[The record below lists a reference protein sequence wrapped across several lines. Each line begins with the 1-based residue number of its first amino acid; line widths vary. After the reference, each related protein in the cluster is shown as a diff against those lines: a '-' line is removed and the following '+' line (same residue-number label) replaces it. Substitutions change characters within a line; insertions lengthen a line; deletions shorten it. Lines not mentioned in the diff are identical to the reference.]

1 MDYLNNFKKY
11 RYLLYELVKK
21 DIKLKYR
28 RSYLGI
34 LWTLMEPILT
44 TLVLNFVFGTI
55 FSNNKQKHFII
66 YILIGRLLYSCFSTA
81 TKTAMRSIRA
91 NQGMIKKVYVP
102 KYIYPMASV
111 LSNFVIFL
119 ISLIVLVIFCVIER
133 VGFSVYSFQAIIPI
147 ITLFI
152 LCIGTGMLLATIAVY
167 FRDMEYLW
175 EVMTMLIMYCSA
187 IFYPVSR
194 LGTKGDLLKF
204 NPLYTIIANFR
215 TAVIDGKMI
224 DWWFAG
230 YGLIFSVVILA
241 VGVYVFKKKQ
251 DNFILH
257 I

>member
-1 MDYLNNFKKY
+1 MEYIKNFKKY

-55 FSNNKQKHFII
+55 FHNTMKHFII

-81 TKTAMRSIRA
+81 TKTAMRSIRV

-111 LSNFVIFL
+111 LSNFIIFL
-119 ISLIVLVIFCVIER
+119 ISLIVLIIFCAVEG
-133 VGFSVYSFQAIIPI
+133 VGFSLYSFQVIIPI
-147 ITLFI
+147 ITLFV
-152 LCIGTGMLLATIAVY
+152 LCVGAGLFLATVAVH

-175 EVMTMLIMYCSA
+175 DVITMLIMYCCA
-187 IFYPVSR
+187 IFYPVDR
-194 LGTKGDLLKF
+194 LGDKAGLLKY

-215 TAVIDGKMI
+215 EAVIDEKVINWDYAARGAVFSLLI
-224 DWWFAG
+224 LVV
-230 YGLIFSVVILA
+230 GL
-241 VGVYVFKKKQ
+241 YVFKKKQ
-251 DNFILH
+251 DDFILH

>member
-1 MDYLNNFKKY
+1 MEYIKNFKKY

-55 FSNNKQKHFII
+55 FHNTMEHFII

-81 TKTAMRSIRA
+81 TKTAMRSIRV

-102 KYIYPMASV
+102 KYIYPMAAV
-111 LSNFVIFL
+111 LSNFIIFL
-119 ISLIVLVIFCVIER
+119 ISLIVLVIFCAVNR
-133 VGFSVYSFQAIIPI
+133 VGFTLYSFQVIIPI
-147 ITLFI
+147 LTLFI
-152 LCIGTGMLLATIAVY
+152 LCIGAGLLLSTLAVY

-175 EVMTMLIMYCSA
+175 EVITMLIMYCCA
-187 IFYPVSR
+187 IFYPVDR
-194 LGTKGDLLKF
+194 LGDKAYLLKY
-204 NPLYTIIANFR
+204 NPLFTIIANFR
-215 TAVIDGKMI
+215 DAVLYERVINWNYAARG
-224 DWWFAG
+224 A
-230 YGLIFSVVILA
+230 IFSLLLLA
-241 VGVYVFKKKQ
+241 VGLYVFKKNQ

>member
-1 MDYLNNFKKY
+1 MDYFKNFKKY

-55 FSNNKQKHFII
+55 FKNKDENFII

-81 TKTAMRSIRA
+81 TKTAMRSIRV

-119 ISLIVLVIFCVIER
+119 ISLIVLVLFCAIKR
-133 VGFSVYSFQAIIPI
+133 VGFTLYSFQVIIPI
-147 ITLFI
+147 FTLFI
-152 LCIGTGMLLATIAVY
+152 LCVGAGLLLATLAVY

-175 EVMTMLIMYCSA
+175 DVITMLIMYCCA
-187 IFYPVSR
+187 IFYPVDK
-194 LGTKGDLLKF
+194 LGDKAVLLKY

-215 TAVIDGKMI
+215 DAVLYERMI
-224 DWWFAG
+224 DWEFAASG
-230 YGLIFSVVILA
+230 AVFSVVILV
-241 VGVYVFKKKQ
+241 VGLYFFKKNQ

>member
-1 MDYLNNFKKY
+1 MDYFKNFKKY

-55 FSNNKQKHFII
+55 FNNKSENFII
-66 YILIGRLLYSCFSTA
+66 YILIGRLLYSCFSTS
-81 TKTAMRSIRA
+81 TKTAMRSIRV

-119 ISLIVLVIFCVIER
+119 ISLLVLVLFCGIKR
-133 VGFSVYSFQAIIPI
+133 VGFTLYSFQVLIPI
-147 ITLFI
+147 VTLFV
-152 LCIGTGMLLATIAVY
+152 LCVGAGLLLSTMAVY

-175 EVMTMLIMYCSA
+175 DVITMLIMYCCA
-187 IFYPVSR
+187 IFYPVDR
-194 LGTKGDLLKF
+194 LGTKSYLLKY
-204 NPLYTIIANFR
+204 NPLYTIISNFR
-215 TAVIDGKMI
+215 DAVLYEKMI
-224 DWWFAG
+224 NWEFAARG
-230 YGLIFSVVILA
+230 AIFSLVLLA
-241 VGVYVFKKKQ
+241 VGLYVFKRNQ